1 MGVIDLRC
9 TRPRMM
15 LCSFIFRRGNS
26 HVRKQTCF
34 FTGHRPPS
42 DTHLSPMCRPL
53 PRQPLRQIVLLPRSV
68 SLHGLRSIDLPRE
81 PARYRG
87 LPTRTEGQ
95 ALPYG
100 YPGRCLQKYSRRCKR
115 GTRLAHL
122 RRLCP
127 IPDRYCPSTSM
138 PTRSWGS
145 TPPRSISV
153 FRFSLGRSSVL
164 PSLPSSSIPCWIYGA
179 ISQLLSISPTAS
191 CTTSTSSTSCC
202 QSPEPSISW
211 IAAMS
216 ISNGFSRSTWQGHSS

>member
-15 LCSFIFRRGNS
+15 LSSFIFRRGNS

-68 SLHGLRSIDLPRE
+68 SLHGLGSIDLPRE
-81 PARYRG
+81 PARYRV
-87 LPTRTEGQ
+87 LPTRTVRTSSTIW
-95 ALPYG
+95 A
-100 YPGRCLQKYSRRCKR
+100 GRCLQKYSRRCKR

-127 IPDRYCPSTSM
+127 IPDPYCPST
-138 PTRSWGS
+138 
-145 TPPRSISV
+145 
-153 FRFSLGRSSVL
+153 L
-164 PSLPSSSIPCWIYGA
+164 C
-179 ISQLLSISPTAS
+179 
-191 CTTSTSSTSCC
+191 
-202 QSPEPSISW
+202 
-211 IAAMS
+211 
-216 ISNGFSRSTWQGHSS
+216 